1 MSSLSENI
9 LLLICG
15 LGILQGILL
24 AALIYFHPKSDRSVN
39 AFLAMHILF
48 ISIAMTMPF
57 TVRLITWQ
65 KANLMQP
72 VLLLPAIFLYFYIRS
87 FRERLNFK
95 NTAPHFLIVF
105 LFFIAVFWNTFII
118 TAKYG
123 DAKVPPKEVFYQP
136 FNFIIPIIQICLKL
150 FYCLLTMRTLL
161 SYQRSIQQ
169 LFSETSRI
177 DLIWA
182 RTLVSCYIFL
192 VVAGVIMFI
201 CMMRFPE
208 HFNLLLIINVVMGT
222 PYIYFATY
230 KGVSQPTIWQL
241 QPGTTTKT
249 AHQEEVQVR
258 IINTDQPRASKGG
271 LSEEKIHEIDSRIIF
286 LFEKEKL
293 YQETELTLQQLAD
306 KLQLHAYQVSQAINE
321 GMKKNFYDLIN
332 GYRVEE
338 AKRLLLDSKNE
349 NYTILSVGFEAGFNS
364 KTTFNTVF
372 KKFTGVTPTEY
383 RGRKKLISAEV

>member
-1 MSSLSENI
+1 
-9 LLLICG
+9 
-15 LGILQGILL
+15 
-24 AALIYFHPKSDRSVN
+24 
-39 AFLAMHILF
+39 
-48 ISIAMTMPF
+48 
-57 TVRLITWQ
+57 
-65 KANLMQP
+65 
-72 VLLLPAIFLYFYIRS
+72 
-87 FRERLNFK
+87 
-95 NTAPHFLIVF
+95 
-105 LFFIAVFWNTFII
+105 
-118 TAKYG
+118 
-123 DAKVPPKEVFYQP
+123 
-136 FNFIIPIIQICLKL
+136 
-150 FYCLLTMRTLL
+150 LL

-271 LSEEKIHEIDSRIIF
+271 LSEEKIHEIVSRIIF
-286 LFEKEKL
+286 F
-293 YQETELTLQQLAD
+293 
-306 KLQLHAYQVSQAINE
+306 V
-321 GMKKNFYDLIN
+321 
-332 GYRVEE
+332 
-338 AKRLLLDSKNE
+338 
-349 NYTILSVGFEAGFNS
+349 
-364 KTTFNTVF
+364 
-372 KKFTGVTPTEY
+372 
-383 RGRKKLISAEV
+383 